1 MRRNKTEEARIAK
14 IVNKLIDRDEKDAF
28 IAWLKENKYWKEFA
42 VSGELDKQKAINLLK
57 KHEEKVTVWI
67 NIDKEHRSA
76 QLSFIHPDNNE
87 RDRFIFKTDYY
98 CTEDLININELGR
111 LSILE
116 GPEKELAVVRYNLRK
131 AEKLSRI
138 LRKKKDTLEAKYLRL
153 REPEN
158 LINE

>member
-42 VSGELDKQKAINLLK
+42 VSGELDKQKAMNLLK
-57 KHEEKVTVWI
+57 KHEEKVTVC
-67 NIDKEHRSA
+67 
-76 QLSFIHPDNNE
+76 NNE
-87 RDRFIFKTDYY
+87 KYRFIFKTDYY